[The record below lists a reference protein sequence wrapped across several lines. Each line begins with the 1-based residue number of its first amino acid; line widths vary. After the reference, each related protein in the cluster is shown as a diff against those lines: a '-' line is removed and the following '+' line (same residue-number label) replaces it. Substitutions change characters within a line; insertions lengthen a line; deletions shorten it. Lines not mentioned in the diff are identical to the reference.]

1 MNVGPSS
8 ALRPESRGG
17 LNVTREK
24 KDEPLREC
32 VHIALDRYL
41 KQMEGHLVEGLYEM
55 VLREVEPPML
65 QTVLHH
71 CRGNQTRAA
80 EMLGMSRST
89 LRKKLAHYGLTT

>member
-1 MNVGPSS
+1 MNM
-8 ALRPESRGG
+8 ALQS
-17 LNVTREK
+17 VTRPQSRSSFSVAREQ

-32 VHIALDRYL
+32 VRNALDRYL
-41 KQMEGHLVEGLYEM
+41 AQMDGHAVEGLYQL

-65 QTVLHH
+65 QTVLNH

-89 LRKKLAHYGLTT
+89 LRKKLAHYQIGN